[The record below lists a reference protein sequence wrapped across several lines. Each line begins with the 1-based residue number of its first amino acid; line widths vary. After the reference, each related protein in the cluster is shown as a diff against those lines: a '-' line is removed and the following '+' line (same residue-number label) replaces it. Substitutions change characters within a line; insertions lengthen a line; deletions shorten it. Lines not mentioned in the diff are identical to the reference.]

1 VVAKPVTKAKE
12 ADIRKV
18 VSEMEDDE
26 VIAMFGAV
34 LDELAKDL
42 GLEPDKD
49 QLVTVQRIKMK
60 LKSI

>member
-1 VVAKPVTKAKE
+1 MTKAKE

>member
-1 VVAKPVTKAKE
+1 MSKEKE

-26 VIAMFGAV
+26 VIAMFGVV

-42 GLEPDKD
+42 GLVPDKD